1 MAGDTAGRHT
11 SEFRTTRTG
20 TTLNPEAE
28 QSNLVVT

>member
-1 MAGDTAGRHT
+1 MAGDTNGNHHF
-11 SEFRTTRTG
+11 ENRTAKTG